1 MHLLPTYKTVLK
13 RYKAQ
18 VRVIKDWTDE
28 SILCLQDCFDCTDWE
43 MFKKSC
49 GDDLNEWT
57 DVTCSYIAFCRDMIV
72 PYKQVKIYPNNK
84 PWITKTVKDSL
95 QKKQSCFKGG
105 DIAEQQ
111 IAKKD
116 LKIGILKAK
125 RDYKY
130 KLENQMATNNLGS
143 AWDSM
148 KTIAGL
154 QNLKS
159 SSPVTLDGFSSDT
172 ELASALIQF
181 YTIVLIFL
189 ILVMRS
195 II

>member
-13 RYKAQ
+13 RHKAQ

-72 PYKQVKIYPNNK
+72 PCKQVKIYPNNK

-95 QKKQSCFKGG
+95 QK
-105 DIAEQQ
+105 
-111 IAKKD
+111 
-116 LKIGILKAK
+116 
-125 RDYKY
+125 
-130 KLENQMATNNLGS
+130 NNHVLRG
-143 AWDSM
+143 
-148 KTIAGL
+148 
-154 QNLKS
+154 
-159 SSPVTLDGFSSDT
+159 VTL
-172 ELASALIQF
+172 LN
-181 YTIVLIFL
+181 YK
-189 ILVMRS
+189 
-195 II
+195 